1 MTIRELIEEQRRCM
15 RSPNPAERFAAA
27 LLIPGELLKHLRPLR
42 NFDIGQLLEDE
53 VLPNLNI
60 LAPELTICTEAADR
74 LRRPNRARVFVSRR
88 RSRKVLQQEGE
99 HLLHAEAALFRAG
112 IPHLLLPFQ
121 RDKFASNT
129 FVVPSVARARDCLCH
144 AGFRQTRRS
153 PLWLVDG
160 ETGRPIHLVKH
171 RT

>member
-1 MTIRELIEEQRRCM
+1 MTIRELIDEQRRCM
-15 RSPNPAERFAAA
+15 RSPNPVERFASA
-27 LLIPGELLKHLRPLR
+27 LLIPGELLRHLRQLR

-74 LRRPNRARVFVSRR
+74 LRRPNRERVFVSRR

-112 IPHLLLPFQ
+112 IPHLLLPFP
-121 RDKFASNT
+121 RNKFTSNV
-129 FVVPSVARARDCLCH
+129 FMVPCLTQARDCLCH

-153 PLWLVDG
+153 SLWLVDG
-160 ETGRPIHLVKH
+160 ETGRPIRLVEH